1 MDPLGKDAFLCVQDI
16 YSLVARHIVS
26 EEAKPFLNHLN
37 QNHILSELITS
48 KTRLRLLLKFFSRP
62 GVRGHLRGLADELG
76 ESTNSIRL
84 ELNKL
89 EVAGLL
95 KKETE
100 GQKKVYSVD
109 ERNTF
114 HLELV
119 NLVSKFLGFDQII
132 NDLLAKAGEIKE
144 VYITGDYARGIDGG
158 LIEVVVVGNIQPI
171 EIAQIVNN
179 IETKIG
185 RKINLVILDSE
196 LNESNYDCILQLL

>member
-1 MDPLGKDAFLCVQDI
+1 MGQFGKDAFLCVQDI

-26 EEAKPFLNHLN
+26 EEAKPFLVQPN

-62 GVRGHLRGLADELG
+62 GVRGHLRGLAEELG

-89 EVAGLL
+89 EMAGLL

-100 GQKKVYSVD
+100 GQKKVYYVD

-114 HLELV
+114 HIELV

-132 NDLLAKAGEIKE
+132 NDLIAKAGEINE
-144 VYITGDYARGIDGG
+144 VYIVGDYARGIDGG
-158 LIEVVVVGNIQPI
+158 LIEVVVVGNMQPT
-171 EIAQIVNN
+171 EIAQIVKS
-179 IETKIG
+179 IEHKIS
-185 RKINLVILDSE
+185 RKINLTIFDSE
-196 LNESNYDCILQLL
+196 FNGSNYDSILQLI

>member
-1 MDPLGKDAFLCVQDI
+1 LGQFGKDAFLCVQDI
-16 YSLVARHIVS
+16 YSLVECHTVS
-26 EEAKPFLNHLN
+26 EVAKPFLVQLN
-37 QNHILSELITS
+37 QIHILSELITS

>member
-1 MDPLGKDAFLCVQDI
+1 LGPFGKDAFLCVQDI
-16 YSLVARHIVS
+16 YSLVARHTVS

-84 ELNKL
+84 QLNKL

-158 LIEVVVVGNIQPI
+158 LIEAVVVGNIQPI